1 VGIGRCGRVDTAHFE
16 GGLEQLHP
24 ITHLVNTH
32 WHFDHTDGNACA
44 CFTRYAARDGGAGR
58 VGKFCRDRE
67 ALVAE
72 RRQIL
77 DAAQTAVG
85 LQADPQTDAAIRLAA
100 WTLRGL
106 VRPTGGDFEML
117 RLMLL
122 ALLPQITKG
131 IPFAK
136 PHRSSTG
143 GVHSRLGC
151 GGRSSTTARTS
162 TNAWHS
168 TAEQEVSPTMACQ
181 RSSPPCSTPSS
192 FRSTRPIL
200 CLSSVSGSLTGKPV
214 LRWKVGRCHSRNSR
228 RVHQLLTAVRPAS
241 GRRSGGPM
249 LNDGGLGS
257 RRRFQQMANVPVRT
271 G

>member
-1 VGIGRCGRVDTAHFE
+1 ME
-16 GGLEQLHP
+16 GTQ
-24 ITHLVNTH
+24 I
-32 WHFDHTDGNACA
+32 FDLMGELKL
-44 CFTRYAARDGGAGR
+44 YGMKAAFDEIMA
-58 VGKFCRDRE
+58 
-67 ALVAE
+67 
-72 RRQIL
+72 
-77 DAAQTAVG
+77 TAVKR
-85 LQADPQTDAAIRLAA
+85 QHEPQRIVDDLASERI
-100 WTLRGL
+100 L
-106 VRPTGGDFEML
+106 
-117 RLMLL
+117 
-122 ALLPQITKG
+122 TKG

-168 TAEQEVSPTMACQ
+168 AAEQEVSPTMACQ
-181 RSSPPCSTPSS
+181 RSSPTCSPPSS

-214 LRWKVGRCHSRNSR
+214 LRWKVRRCHSRNSR